1 MTPLSKEIIQK
12 LTKEKDPQVI
22 AEVLDFYEY
31 IKQKKLNTI
40 DKQWQE
46 IEEIDPEEDELRII
60 NEYESG
66 EKEFTS
72 LDTLMKELDSD
83 G

>member
-12 LTKEKDPQVI
+12 LTKEKDPQVL
-22 AEVLDFYEY
+22 AEVLDFYDY

-60 NEYESG
+60 NEYESS

-72 LDTLMKELDSD
+72 LDMLMKELDSD